1 MYLVLC
7 RKIHSVTDHHKG
19 TAVTAYG
26 YDQEHYVTFSEGTK
40 IVEDQTGKYFLMNEN
55 PFNTMEKTHS
65 NVVFKETERRFD
77 SQRR

>member
-1 MYLVLC
+1 MTGIA
-7 RKIHSVTDHHKG
+7 RTGGSRRFKAGDG
-19 TAVTAYG
+19 
-26 YDQEHYVTFSEGTK
+26 EGTK

-77 SQRR
+77 SPAEMIKVL

>member
-1 MYLVLC
+1 MAG
-7 RKIHSVTDHHKG
+7 DG
-19 TAVTAYG
+19 
-26 YDQEHYVTFSEGTK
+26 EGTK

-77 SQRR
+77 SPAEMIKVL